1 MPFNGYTYFTTSKDF
16 QGGNYSSILRTPYF
30 GEYSIWDIELK
41 KWVLLSQSTEDE
53 WLIRQHNVEISF
65 EEIQKCAPEILLKPK
80 VGHSEATENDH
91 QNLTISWY
99 EAASCLGIMGFGD
112 IKFHKQHSAFRFF
125 FFHGD
130 QGSLPDLER
139 YMASIGMGKTLRD
152 VGSPDCGD
160 NPKFCCSS
168 YSQSFCMVSEQRYQI
183 TQILESRGFKFV
195 PVSEL
200 TIWHD
205 LMISGKKCSLQN
217 IDDFHDCLFHL
228 YRDSKVSLHRDEKGQ
243 RLFKEA
249 LPVVKARRGRIPN
262 AKKISPS

>member
-1 MPFNGYTYFTTSKDF
+1 MSSNPYSYFTTAKEF
-16 QGGNYSSILRTPYF
+16 EEGNYSSILRTPYF
-30 GEYSIWDIELK
+30 GEYSIWDIKLK

-53 WLIRQHNVEISF
+53 WMIRQHNVEISF
-65 EEIQKCAPEILLKPK
+65 EEIQECAPEILLKPK
-80 VGHSEATENDH
+80 VGHSTANAD
-91 QNLTISWY
+91 NRGNSIVSWD

-112 IKFHKQHSAFRFF
+112 NKFHKQHWAFKSFF
-125 FFHGD
+125 FYGG
-130 QGSLPDLER
+130 QGSLSDLER

-183 TQILESRGFKFV
+183 TQILESRGFKFL

-205 LMISGKKCSLQN
+205 LMVSGKKCSLQN
-217 IDDFHDCLFHL
+217 IDDFHDCLFRL
-228 YRDSKVSLHRDEKGQ
+228 YRDSKVSLHRDEDG
-243 RLFKEA
+243 RRFFKEE
-249 LPVVKARRGRIPN
+249 LPVVKARRGRRPN
-262 AKKISPS
+262 VKKILPS

>member
-1 MPFNGYTYFTTSKDF
+1 MRINPYSYFTTANNF
-16 QGGNYSSILRTPYF
+16 EGGSYSSILRTPYF
-30 GEYSIWDIELK
+30 GEYSIWDRELK
-41 KWVLLSQSTEDE
+41 KWVYLSQSTEDK
-53 WLIRQHNVEISF
+53 LLVQQHNVEVQF
-65 EEIQKCAPEILLKPK
+65 EEIQKYAPEILLKPK
-80 VGHSEATENDH
+80 VGHSEVTENNH
-91 QNLTISWY
+91 QNLTISWA

-112 IKFHKQHSAFRFF
+112 KKFYKQHGAFKAFF
-125 FFHGD
+125 FYGD

-152 VGSPDCGD
+152 VDSPDCGD

-183 TQILESRGFKFV
+183 TQILESRGFKFA

-205 LMISGKKCSLQN
+205 LKTSGKNCSLQN
-217 IDDFHDCLFHL
+217 INEFQDCLFRL
-228 YRDSKVSLHRDEKGQ
+228 YRDSKVSLHHDEKGE

>member
-1 MPFNGYTYFTTSKDF
+1 MSSNPYSYFTTAKDF
-16 QGGNYSSILRTPYF
+16 EEGNYSSILRTPYF
-30 GEYSIWDIELK
+30 GKYSIWDTESK
-41 KWVLLSQSTEDE
+41 RWVQLSESAEDQS
-53 WLIRQHNVEISF
+53 LIRQHSVEIPF
-65 EEIQKCAPEILLKPK
+65 EEIQKCTPEILLKPK
-80 VGHSEATENDH
+80 VGDFTVNEDNYGNPTV
-91 QNLTISWY
+91 SWA
-99 EAASCLGIMGFGD
+99 EAASCLGVLGFGD
-112 IKFHKQHSAFRFF
+112 NKFYKQHGALKSFF
-125 FFHGD
+125 FYGG

-139 YMASIGMGKTLRD
+139 YKASIGMGKTLRD

-228 YRDSKVSLHRDEKGQ
+228 YRDSKVSLHRDENGH
-243 RLFKEA
+243 RFFKEE
-249 LPVVKARRGRIPN
+249 LPVVKARRGRRPN
-262 AKKISPS
+262 VKKILPS